1 MKSNAYRMAMLF
13 DFFGDMLTERQKEVF
28 DLYYNEDLSLSEI
41 SENLGI
47 SRQGVRD
54 LVVRS
59 EKTLMDI
66 ESRTGIIKRFEAMR
80 AHSERLEEAAL
91 WIDASGQEGSSE
103 MADYVRA
110 AAQALKE

>member
-1 MKSNAYRMAMLF
+1 MKSQAYEKTMLF
-13 DFFGDMLTERQKEVF
+13 DFFGEMLTPRQREVY

-59 EKTLMDI
+59 EKTLQELEDK
-66 ESRTGIIKRFEAMR
+66 TGIIKRFEQMR
-80 AHSERLEEAAL
+80 EHADKLEKLAIWAQGSGLDNCTDMANIARDAAK
-91 WIDASGQEGSSE
+91 
-103 MADYVRA
+103 
-110 AAQALKE
+110 ALKE